1 MRFLSRH
8 ADTQVYGAII
18 PEAMTNKG
26 LLDSVAYKTYFS
38 IASGAEPPKSRK
50 SQNKSDSAT
59 KRIKKEFHASHA
71 SGSGDGTDFK
81 SRVPDEQRRK
91 TLGTDEG
98 SGTKLRV
105 LDVPNYDSESEKA
118 SWGDSREDNDD
129 ENNSKEDSDGNDDN
143 DDNNDDDDDGNG
155 G

>member
-50 SQNKSDSAT
+50 SQNKSDSVISSEESPSKKKSAKAKKVTAT
-59 KRIKKEFHASHA
+59 NLKPTKK
-71 SGSGDGTDFK
+71 
-81 SRVPDEQRRK
+81 
-91 TLGTDEG
+91 
-98 SGTKLRV
+98 
-105 LDVPNYDSESEKA
+105 KA
-118 SWGDSREDNDD
+118 
-129 ENNSKEDSDGNDDN
+129 
-143 DDNNDDDDDGNG
+143 
-155 G
+155 